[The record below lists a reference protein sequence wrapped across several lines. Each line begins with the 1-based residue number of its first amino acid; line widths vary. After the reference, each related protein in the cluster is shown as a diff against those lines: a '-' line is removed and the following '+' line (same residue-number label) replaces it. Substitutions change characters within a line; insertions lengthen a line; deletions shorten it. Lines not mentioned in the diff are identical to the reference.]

1 MTDREGPTV
10 DGFQALVE
18 LLDLLVDPDTG
29 EPLSAAGAP
38 AVTVVK
44 LDGSWR
50 PEVAEDRLLSPRSG
64 VLIGIDHDA
73 AVPEGLGEIFDVLL
87 TSHPCPG
94 REWVSVAPEA
104 LPLEAERLHRRA
116 LANPFAASVFA
127 RILRL
132 SEHLSFADGLMLESV
147 GYSTLLAGAEFRRW
161 REANPPKLRA
171 ADTEAP
177 VTVSRR
183 KHSLRI
189 TLNRPHL
196 HNALNGA
203 MRHHLAEA
211 LRIAANDPAIERTT
225 LDGEGPSFCS
235 GGDLAEFGGAADWA
249 PAHAL
254 RVAQSVTGM
263 VQDCGDT
270 VSARIHGA
278 CFGAGIEIPAAAR
291 SVVATPDA
299 RFYLPK
305 VHMGLIPGA
314 GGTVT
319 IRRRIGRHRT
329 AWLGLSGRPL
339 TAMEALAWGLIDGIE
354 AHA

>member
-1 MTDREGPTV
+1 VSDREPPTV
-10 DGFQALVE
+10 AGFRSLIE
-18 LLDLLVDPDTG
+18 LLDLLVDPHTG
-29 EPLSAAGAP
+29 EHLSVADCP

-44 LDGSWR
+44 LDGSWL
-50 PEVAEDRLLSPRSG
+50 PEMAEARLPSPRSG

-73 AVPEGLGEIFDVLL
+73 AVPEGLGGIFDVLL
-87 TSHPCPG
+87 TCHPCPG

-104 LPLEAERLHRRA
+104 LPLEAERLYRRA
-116 LANPFAASVFA
+116 LANPLAASVFA
-127 RILRL
+127 RVLRL
-132 SEHLSFADGLMLESV
+132 SERLPFADGLVLESV
-147 GYSTLLAGAEFRRW
+147 GYSALLAGAEFRRW
-161 REANPPKLRA
+161 RAANPPRMRGA
-171 ADTEAP
+171 DADTL
-177 VTVSRR
+177 VTLSRR

-196 HNALNGA
+196 HNALNDA
-203 MRHHLAEA
+203 MRHQLAEA
-211 LRIAANDPAIERTT
+211 LRNAAADPAIERIT

-235 GGDLAEFGGAADWA
+235 GGDLAEFGSAADQ
-249 PAHAL
+249 PSDQPIRL
-254 RVAQSVTGM
+254 AQSVAGM

-270 VSARIHGA
+270 LSAHIHGA

-291 SVVATPDA
+291 SVVAAPDA
-299 RFYLPK
+299 RFYLPE

-329 AWLGLSGRPL
+329 AWLGLSARPL

-354 AHA
+354 AHT